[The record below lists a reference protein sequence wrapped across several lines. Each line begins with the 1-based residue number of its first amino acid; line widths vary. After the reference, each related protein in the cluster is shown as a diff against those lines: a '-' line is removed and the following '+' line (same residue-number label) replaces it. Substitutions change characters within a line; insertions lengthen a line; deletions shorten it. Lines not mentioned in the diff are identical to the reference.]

1 MLRFDLK
8 FISLFYRF
16 FKRKEILV
24 LAVCLV
30 SLFCGLPFV
39 TEAGIYYFHLVDKYS
54 CSISLMFVAFFEVVA
69 ICWIYGAKSLAEN
82 IRTMLGK
89 APSPYFVTCWYDKF
103 LLVVG

>member
-1 MLRFDLK
+1 M
-8 FISLFYRF
+8 
-16 FKRKEILV
+16 
-24 LAVCLV
+24 V

-89 APSPYFVTCWYDKF
+89 APSPYFVTCWYEK
-103 LLVVG
+103 LLPIIVSIRSYIKSMIYQCTAT